1 MPILTDIEAAEML
14 KPYVGDASNDELQA
28 ILDGAK
34 KPHKFR
40 ISKKFMKRI
49 DTILNSPSE
58 NEDSNANIKED

>member
-1 MPILTDIEAAEML
+1 MPILTDIEAAEIL
-14 KPYVGDASNDELQA
+14 KTYIGEASNDELQA

-49 DTILNSPSE
+49 DTILNPLIE
-58 NEDSNANIKED
+58 NENPKANTEEN

>member
-1 MPILTDIEAAEML
+1 AAEML
-14 KPYVGDASNDELQA
+14 KPYIGEASNDELQV

-49 DTILNSPSE
+49 DTILNPQIESE
-58 NEDSNANIKED
+58 NLNANTEEK